1 MKVLDVHEAAKFA
14 KDYALRKGPII
25 LEMVTYRYYGHSM
38 SDPGTSYRTREEVKL
53 VQTKQD
59 PINWLTKQIIDNGL
73 KTQAEIEVKLSII
86 SSLFSSKTF
95 LPFLPFLLIFIVFLM
110 NTF

>member
-53 VQTKQD
+53 VQAKQD

-73 KTQAEIEVKLSII
+73 KTQAEVEVRLSAYYLL
-86 SSLFSSKTF
+86 SLLF
-95 LPFLPFLLIFIVFLM
+95 
-110 NTF
+110 